1 MDFGAFDGSCTSEV
15 RNLIENDIIV
25 SLFSKL
31 LDTDND
37 KGCLFSAI
45 FDRIKNKANISV
57 KSVLRAVIMDMI
69 RESGDRG
76 TSILNFLTMKAFVCM
91 TCQAAHALRHSGIK
105 CTYIYIKISACV
117 QPYSSYTKTRSYT
130 SAPHASHVAFVVVVV
145 ALVVLGGLFTSN
157 RRLEWVMQWC
167 MDWVVSLPCK
177 RVEGKR
183 SITYKTLG
191 ERVWEGGTLPETNR
205 SHLKNDGWKM
215 IHFFLTWSPFRSHSF
230 IFGSGTF
237 KIAHRNPWC
246 FVTIRCLKLP
256 AFGRRFFHSNSWT
269 PAEQWPKLTLVI

>member
-1 MDFGAFDGSCTSEV
+1 MDFGAFDGSCASEV

-76 TSILNFLTMKAFVCM
+76 TSILNFLTNLTLFLANVSLMLERAGMKAFVCM

-105 CTYIYIKISACV
+105 CTYIYI
-117 QPYSSYTKTRSYT
+117 
-130 SAPHASHVAFVVVVV
+130 
-145 ALVVLGGLFTSN
+145 
-157 RRLEWVMQWC
+157 
-167 MDWVVSLPCK
+167 
-177 RVEGKR
+177 
-183 SITYKTLG
+183 
-191 ERVWEGGTLPETNR
+191 
-205 SHLKNDGWKM
+205 
-215 IHFFLTWSPFRSHSF
+215 
-230 IFGSGTF
+230 
-237 KIAHRNPWC
+237 
-246 FVTIRCLKLP
+246 
-256 AFGRRFFHSNSWT
+256 
-269 PAEQWPKLTLVI
+269 